1 MSALPMK
8 SILVLALGAL
18 FLSATATAAPAGD
31 VERGKQKSQPCA
43 ACHGADGNKTLDGQ
57 YPRIAG
63 QYADYLAHSLK
74 DYRSGARKNAI
85 MAGFAKTL
93 SDQDIADLALYFQ
106 SLDGDLED
114 LSHLK

>member
-1 MSALPMK
+1 MTKIRLP
-8 SILVLALGAL
+8 LALGAL
-18 FLSATATAAPAGD
+18 LLSAVALAAPSGD
-31 VERGKQKSQPCA
+31 IERGKQKSQPCG

-57 YPRIAG
+57 YPRLAG
-63 QYADYLAHSLK
+63 QYSDYLVHTLK

-93 SDQDIADLALYFQ
+93 SDQDIADLAVYFQ